1 MKMISDLE
9 IYRSAAVMIRQFGSD
24 AAAQAAAR
32 ARSMGEKGDR
42 EGQRVWQRIAT
53 AVRAL
58 QRAEPPAG
66 ARLQ

>member
-42 EGQRVWQRIAT
+42 EGQLVWACIAT

-58 QRAEPPAG
+58 QRVERPAG

>member
-1 MKMISDLE
+1 
-9 IYRSAAVMIRQFGSD
+9 MIRQFGSD

-42 EGQRVWQRIAT
+42 EGQLVWARIAT

-58 QRAEPPAG
+58 QRVERPAG